1 MGERL
6 IVAVAAFLAGTA
18 AAGAAPG
25 EDVAARIAKLRCQD
39 LSETAISGWNPSSA
53 GTALFGIPTADW
65 TDAAFDGLR
74 GRIRDCGA
82 SAQRGLVKDLEG
94 KPAEYQTLADRL
106 KASEEKVRA
115 AKAQVERAEAE
126 LVRDRETARR
136 SIAEGEQ
143 NQRAMQA
150 KLTADIEIRDR
161 MEASLRR
168 QQVAARDAA
177 KVREEEA
184 RLAAQ
189 RAMEARAAEA
199 RAAADRTA
207 ALRAAE
213 ARKRDEEEEV
223 RRRDAAMPP
232 AARAAMLA
240 RKRLESELANL
251 EKLSAATRPAP

>member
-1 MGERL
+1 MEYRL
-6 IVAVAAFLAGTA
+6 VVTLAALLSGGG

-39 LSETAISGWNPSSA
+39 VSEAAISGWNPASS
-53 GTALFGIPTADW
+53 GTALLGIPTPEW
-65 TDAAFDGLR
+65 TDGAFDGLR
-74 GRIRDCGA
+74 ARIRECGA
-82 SAQRGLVKDLEG
+82 IVQRGLAKDLEG
-94 KPAEYQTLADRL
+94 KPAEYQGLADRL
-106 KASEEKVRA
+106 KQAEEKVKA

-126 LVRDRETARR
+126 LVRDRELARR
-136 SIAEGEQ
+136 SVTEGEQ
-143 NQRAMQA
+143 HQRAMQA
-150 KLTADIEIRDR
+150 KLTADIEARDR
-161 MEASLRR
+161 LEASLRR

-177 KVREEEA
+177 KIREEEA

-199 RAAADRTA
+199 RAAAERTA

-213 ARKRDEEEEV
+213 ARKRDEEEEA

-251 EKLSAATRPAP
+251 EKLSAAPSSAP